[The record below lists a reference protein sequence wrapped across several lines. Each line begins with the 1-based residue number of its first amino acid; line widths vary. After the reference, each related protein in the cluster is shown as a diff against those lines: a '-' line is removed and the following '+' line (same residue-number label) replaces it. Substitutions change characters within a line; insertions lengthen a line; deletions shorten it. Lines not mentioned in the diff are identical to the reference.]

1 MDEATNKLLKEL
13 IEEARDEVAGS
24 VRDVE
29 SNLERSVGGIEKKL
43 LSIASALKRIEDK
56 VDGLSQRWDPPPP
69 FPQ

>member
-1 MDEATNKLLKEL
+1 MVLLKEL

-29 SNLERSVGGIEKKL
+29 NNLERSVGGIEKKL